1 MFDLPAPHRPPARL
15 FRVFALSGLALL
27 GGCGLFESDPEP
39 ADVNVDR
46 RALTFDAVGD
56 TAQLTAEVFDAEG
69 VEIAGA
75 AVTWSSSDPAV
86 VRVNDSGL
94 VTSTG
99 QGSATVLAESGTAS
113 GSVSAVV
120 AITIA
125 DIEAVGPTQLTG
137 TAGQPVDELRVRAV
151 DRLGSP
157 VVGAVLRAQIIS
169 GDGQLSDSTMTTD
182 GSGEAATVWTL
193 GVVAGS
199 PQQVRIRPNSGSSSS
214 VFFSADAQAGPP
226 EALTLE
232 SGGGQVGLI
241 GAPLPVP
248 LTFSLTDAVGNPIT
262 TVPLAL
268 SVTAGNGTLS
278 ATQVTPDSAG
288 QAQVEWTLGPD
299 AGAQTVEVAADA
311 LTLEVS
317 ATALSDP
324 AALALVSGG
333 SATGVVGQPLG
344 EAVQIRL
351 EDTGG
356 AGIPGVP
363 IRFSVAAGN
372 GSVAAA
378 PGGAP
383 VDEVLVET
391 DVAGV
396 ATVPEWVLGTSTGTQ
411 SLEVS
416 FPGLTPILVSVTA
429 GPGAPSALT
438 VASGDFQTA
447 DVQEPLTDPVVFEV
461 QDEFGNPVPGVDVQF
476 SVDGGSGSVG
486 ASSATTDGQ
495 GVVSASWTL
504 GTLVGLQVLT
514 ASTDAGSAEA
524 YAAGL
529 LPTASSFQIETRFL
543 VEDVPPSVWAAF
555 KLAENRWA
563 QIILDDV
570 PDQNANIDVGQ
581 CGPSAPAVQELVDD
595 VIIFATVEEIDGPGS
610 ILGSAGPCWLRSGSS
625 LPFVGRMRFDVE
637 DLERIEQ
644 QGTLIDL
651 ILHEMGH
658 VLGIGTLWDNLGLLV
673 NPSPSGTI
681 RDTHFIGS
689 NAIDAF
695 NAIGGQDYAG
705 EKVPVENTGGDGTRN
720 GHWRESVFDT
730 ELMTGFLD
738 SGVNPL
744 SIVTQA
750 SLEDLGYGTTEVDA
764 DSFVLP
770 APRANAGQV
779 VEGLELVGDIW
790 ELPIYIAPEWW

>member
-1 MFDLPAPHRPPARL
+1 MSEQTASPNRRRRL
-15 FRVFALSGLALL
+15 FRAVALSGLALL

-39 ADVNVDR
+39 ADVNVSPR
-46 RALTFDAVGD
+46 TVTFDAVGD
-56 TAQLTAEVFDAEG
+56 TAQLSASVFDAEG
-69 VEIAGA
+69 VEIEGA
-75 AVTWSSSDPAV
+75 AITWSSSDPGV

-99 QGSATVLAESGTAS
+99 QGSGTVLAEAGTVA

-125 DIEAVGPTQLTG
+125 EIEAVSPTQFIG
-137 TAGQPVDELRVRAV
+137 TAGQPVEELQVEV
-151 DRLGSP
+151 QDRLGSP
-157 VVGAVLRAQIIS
+157 IPGAVLRAQIIS
-169 GDGQLSDSTMTTD
+169 GEGQLSDSVMTSD
-182 GSGEAATVWTL
+182 ASGVARTTWTL
-193 GVVAGS
+193 GTVAGS
-199 PQQVRIRPNSGSSSS
+199 PQQVRVRPNSGSSVS
-214 VFFSADAQAGPP
+214 VFFSAEAQAGPP
-226 EALTLE
+226 EVLTLDT
-232 SGGGQVGLI
+232 GADQFGLI
-241 GAPLPVP
+241 GSTLPVP
-248 LTFSLTDAVGNPIT
+248 LTLSLTDAVGNPIT
-262 TVPLAL
+262 TVPLEL

-278 ATQVTPDSAG
+278 ETQVTPDSAG
-288 QAQVEWTLGPD
+288 RAEITWTLGPD
-299 AGAQTVEVAADA
+299 VGVQTVDVSAAD
-311 LTLEVS
+311 LTLQVS

-324 AALALVSGG
+324 AALAVVSGA
-333 SATGVVGQPLG
+333 SASGVVGQPLG
-344 EAVQIRL
+344 EQVQVRL

-356 AGIPGVP
+356 TGIPGVP
-363 IRFSVAAGN
+363 IRFAVAAGN
-372 GSVAAA
+372 GSLANA
-378 PGGAP
+378 PGGDP
-383 VDEVLVET
+383 SDEIVVET
-391 DVAGV
+391 DVTGV
-396 ATVPEWVLGTSTGTQ
+396 ATVPEWVMGTSSGTQ

-416 FPGLTPILVSVTA
+416 FPGLTPVVVSATA
-429 GPGAPSALT
+429 GPGAPAALS
-438 VASGDFQTA
+438 VSSGDFQTA
-447 DVQEPLTDPVVFEV
+447 ELSAALVDPVLFTV
-461 QDEFGNPVPGVDVQF
+461 QDVFGNAVPGVEVQF
-476 SVDGGSGSVG
+476 VTGGGSGDV
-486 ASSATTDGQ
+486 ASASATTDEDGL
-495 GVVSASWTL
+495 VSAAWTL
-504 GTLVGLQVLT
+504 GSTVGLQTLT
-514 ASTDAGSAEA
+514 ASTGAGSVEA

-529 LPTASSFQIETRFL
+529 LPVASDFQVETRFL
-543 VEDVPPSVWAAF
+543 VDDVPPSVWAAF

-570 PDQNANIDVGQ
+570 PDQNANIASGQ
-581 CGPSAPAVQELVDD
+581 CGPSAPEVQELVDD
-595 VIIFATVEEIDGPGS
+595 VIIFASVEEIDGPGS

-689 NAIDAF
+689 ATIDAF
-695 NAIGGQDYAG
+695 NAIGGQDYSG

-738 SGVNPL
+738 GGFNPL

-750 SLEDLGYGTTEVDA
+750 SLEDLGYGTTDLDA
-764 DSFVLP
+764 DDFVLP
-770 APRANAGQV
+770 APRASSGRV
-779 VEGLELVGDIW
+779 VEGLELIGDIW